1 MRNLIEFLVLHIVA
15 HPEDVV
21 VTEFENEGLW
31 EYDIQVNPEDM
42 GRVIGHRG
50 KTIEAIRTL
59 VRVRAM
65 KEDKGVRVQLVD
77 QEEVAPVVSE
87 TDEAETDTVT
97 E

>member
-1 MRNLIEFLVLHIVA
+1 MRNLIEFLVLHIVS

-21 VTEFENEGLW
+21 VTEHETNGLW
-31 EYDIQVNPEDM
+31 EYDIEVNPEDM

-65 KEDKGVRVQLVD
+65 KENKGVRVQLID
-77 QEEVAPVVSE
+77 QEEAPTTES
-87 TDEAETDTVT
+87 DESDTDTET
-97 E
+97 AA